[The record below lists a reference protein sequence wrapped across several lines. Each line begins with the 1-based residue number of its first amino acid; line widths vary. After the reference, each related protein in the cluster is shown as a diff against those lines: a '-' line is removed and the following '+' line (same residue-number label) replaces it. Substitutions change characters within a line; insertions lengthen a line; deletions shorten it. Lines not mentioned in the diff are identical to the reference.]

1 MDLQLYE
8 KKLKQE
14 TFWKAF
20 LKSVQW
26 TGILG
31 MLGAL
36 FWWLLGLSNSWII
49 LLLCLSCFGI
59 CFSIYYTRYRI
70 TLRDVASRID
80 ELGLQERVITAL
92 ELEGDD
98 SYIAQ
103 RQREDTLKSLQS
115 VDAKAVKI
123 RFSLIS
129 LLVAITLGF
138 CALGASAVPVLAE
151 MGKIPTLS
159 QLVQKEE
166 SVPHYKVEFSASK
179 GGSIWGESSQ
189 IVYEGEQALAVMAV
203 ADYNYRFVQWSD
215 GNTNPYRV
223 VEPRSHLKLQA
234 YFAEVEIYDPD
245 NDKDN
250 NPYPDDL
257 PLPGKKEKDDNG
269 TPNPNPNPSTDG
281 NGRYDENN
289 KYLDGEHNYQDDLG
303 DATNDAKD
311 STNNNK
317 NLTDRDKDII
327 DGYFDGI
334 KN

>member
-14 TFWKAF
+14 TFWKAA
-20 LKSVQW
+20 LKSIQW

-31 MLGAL
+31 MLSAL
-36 FWWLLGLSNSWII
+36 LWWLLGLSNSWII

-59 CFSIYYTRYRI
+59 CFVVYYTRYRI
-70 TLRDVASRID
+70 TLKEVASRID

-92 ELEGDD
+92 ELEGDN

-123 RFSLIS
+123 RFSVIS
-129 LLVAITLGF
+129 LLLAITLGV
-138 CALGASAVPVLAE
+138 CALGTSAVPVLAE
-151 MGKIPTLS
+151 MGKIPTLP
-159 QLVQKEE
+159 QLIQKEE

-189 IVYEGEQALAVMAV
+189 IVYEGDVALAVMAV
-203 ADYNYRFVQWSD
+203 ADHNYRFVEWSD

-223 VEPRSHLKLQA
+223 VEPHSHVKLQA
-234 YFAEVEIYDPD
+234 YFAEVEDHDP
-245 NDKDN
+245 DKDN
-250 NPYPDDL
+250 DNNPFPDDL
-257 PLPGKKEKDDNG
+257 PLPGDKNKDPGNNP
-269 TPNPNPNPSTDG
+269 TPSPNPSTDG

-289 KYLDGEHNYQDDLG
+289 KYLDGEHNYHDDLE
-303 DATNDAKD
+303 DAINDAKD
-311 STNNNK
+311 TTNNNK
-317 NLTDRDKDII
+317 NLNDKDKDII